1 MLSTYTSYQLVTKN
15 VQTSLDRIAK
25 QPLAAREIAY
35 WKENI
40 GKVKTADEFLNN
52 SRLFNFAM
60 KAHGLGDLTYAKGLI
75 KKLLKEGTQDSSA
88 MANRMADP
96 RYKELAK
103 TFDFQRLG
111 PFTTGMPEALTG
123 TVEKYLRQSLE
134 ENAGVE
140 NEGVRLALYFERKA
154 PSIKNAMSILSDRA
168 LLKVVHTALNIPA
181 SVGTANIDSQAAMIE
196 SKLDIAALKTP
207 DGMKKFLK
215 KFTAMWDLSTSQTT
229 MTTGLPGAASATA
242 GLVGIDTLMSIARMR
257 RGG

>member
-25 QPLAAREIAY
+25 QPVAAREIAY

-40 GKVKTADEFLNN
+40 GKVKTAEEFL
-52 SRLFNFAM
+52 SDKRLFSFAM
-60 KAHGLGDLTYAKGLI
+60 KAHGLGDLSYAKGLI
-75 KKLLKEGTQDSSA
+75 RKLLKEGTQDSSA
-88 MANRMADP
+88 MANRMADA

-111 PFTTGMPEALTG
+111 PFTTGMPEVLTG
-123 TVEKYLRQSLE
+123 TVDKYLRQSLE
-134 ENAGVE
+134 ENAGAE

-154 PSIKNAMSILSDRA
+154 PSIKSAMGVLSDPA
-168 LLKVVHTALNIPA
+168 LLKVVQTTLNIPA
-181 SVGTANIDSQAAMIE
+181 SVGAGNIDAQAALIE
-196 SKLDIAALKTP
+196 SKLDIASLKTAA
-207 DGMKKFLK
+207 GMGKFLK
-215 KFTAMWDLSTSQTT
+215 KFTAMWDLSTSQAA
-229 MTTGLPGAASATA
+229 MATGFPGAASATA

>member
-15 VQTSLDRIAK
+15 VQSSLDRIAK

-40 GKVKTADEFLNN
+40 GKVKTADDFLNN

-60 KAHGLGDLTYAKGLI
+60 KAHGLGDLAYAKGLI

-88 MANRMADP
+88 MANRMADA
-96 RYKELAK
+96 RYKEFAK

-123 TVEKYLRQSLE
+123 TVDKYLRQSLE
-134 ENAGVE
+134 ENAGAE

-154 PSIKNAMSILSDRA
+154 PTIKGAMGILSDPA
-168 LLKVVHTALNIPA
+168 LLKVVQTALNIPA
-181 SVGTANIDSQAAMIE
+181 STGTANIDSQAAMIE
-196 SKLDIAALKTP
+196 RKLDIPSLKTP
-207 DGMKKFLK
+207 EGMSKFMK
-215 KFTAMWDLSTSQTT
+215 KFTAMWDVSSSQAT
-229 MTTGLPGAASATA
+229 MATGLPGAASMTA
-242 GLVGIDTLMSIARMR
+242 GMIGIDTLMSIARMR